1 MKRKTEKRK
10 HGSKWPKVLLLIPVL
25 TIGLSM
31 LGAKMIVSGA
41 VPETSVNT
49 MAVII
54 TGIIGLIL
62 GLLGAIVS
70 PQKKLLWGLLAAVLT
85 AAALLLGNLLFFGV
99 AYGEV
104 LPGLG
109 AALGGGV
116 IGALLGSKK
125 RKKYA

>member
-25 TIGLSM
+25 TIGLAM

-49 MAVII
+49 LAVII
-54 TGIIGLIL
+54 TAIVGLIL
-62 GLLGAIVS
+62 GLLSAIVS

-99 AYGEV
+99 AYGKV

-109 AALGGGV
+109 ATLGGGV